1 MTVETSNNKNGPYD
15 LGGGRIAFPRTFKIV
30 DEDHLRVV
38 QKIGDADI
46 DVESGFI
53 QTGIGDDEGEV
64 IFTAETV
71 PTEGKLF
78 LIRAVPNV
86 QSSDYSNQARV
97 PPERVERD
105 FDLMEMQIQD
115 LAEQTGRALKVPISR
130 PGVGVLVPGD
140 GETIVWDEATQSFI
154 PGPSVTDISQASAMA
169 QEVLDAAEEIKGAAT
184 FQRQQ
189 IMTFAGQR
197 VYAYGIDGKHVH
209 ITENNHLLSGGPTV
223 GDLIFGQDY
232 GTNYNQELVLNFDPP
247 EGAILYKKSM
257 PRFTNS
263 EAQVI
268 LQGLSDAVIAAGL
281 TYADREEALS
291 GIQALP
297 LSVQK
302 AGWNAG
308 GGEVP
313 GIVREFGA
321 TDIPDMPSWA
331 PIVPVSPLHFPQTD
345 AGFSAFIASASERG
359 GGKIPAGTISLDAVR
374 LSVPKSVEIEMS
386 DGAAL
391 RGSPSKQWFPP
402 SSSQTVYTITA
413 MNAAVIAAGITVGVM
428 NAAGRMARVL
438 TAGTNY
444 SRAGAV
450 ITLAAPLAAG
460 ESLIAVGS
468 KPLLEIT
475 GGLDA
480 TFQLYGG
487 FIDVSNRGLLH
498 NEASGSGVTVNDFGR
513 VILEGADFFAA
524 DNYMKSWENMVGD
537 SGFTTLRCHDISA
550 RASRF
555 TGFGDLAIYL
565 SGGASLGPTDD
576 GGRYVV
582 SDMRYIG
589 CANGIK
595 SVRTSKGFIH
605 TDSYF
610 IECGTGILNGLT
622 GSGATLLPS
631 GTDYSIIGNH
641 FIRSGRRAIDL
652 MVMPEGAIIRDN
664 LIEDWGYQADGV
676 TRAIDFYGADQPAAC
691 AIRLAGVSYVSMT
704 GNKMVIKDFPAGD
717 QVGVWASGRAG
728 ADGVMVKAEK
738 IIATNN
744 TFINLNRGIHEASGV
759 PADYGV
765 NNYAD
770 NEMLN
775 VTNPMVV
782 INSATTGD
790 YRDMETGFRFGR
802 RGDWTWPKQRTSFT
816 PIFMLSG
823 LTPTITYTRQWGTYC
838 CDSEG
843 YVDVSFAIIGT
854 ITHTGTNE
862 EFRIYGLPFA
872 SSTINGEARGG
883 IIQTLGSITLPS
895 GTIQVA
901 LEVING
907 GNYMRIS
914 AITTSGTVT
923 LNAAQ
928 IPSGSQIRVDGSI
941 RYPVA

>member
-15 LGGGRIAFPRTFKIV
+15 LGGGTLAFPRTFKIL

-38 QKIGDADI
+38 QVIGDAEI
-46 DVESGFI
+46 EVESGFI
-53 QTGIGDDEGEV
+53 QTGIGADEGEV
-64 IFTAETV
+64 IFTAESV

-140 GETIVWDEATQSFI
+140 GETIVWDEPTQSFI
-154 PGPSVTDISQASAMA
+154 PGPSVTDIAQAAAMA

-302 AGWNAG
+302 AGWSAG

-513 VILEGADFFAA
+513 ALLEGADFYAA
-524 DNYMKSWENMVGD
+524 DNYMDAWGNMIGD
-537 SGFTTLRCHDISA
+537 SGFTTLRCLDISA
-550 RASRF
+550 RACRF
-555 TGFGDLAIYL
+555 TGFGDLAVYL
-565 SGGASLGPTDD
+565 SGGASLGPSDD
-576 GGRYVV
+576 GGRYVLD
-582 SDMRYIG
+582 DMRYIG
-589 CANGIK
+589 CSSGIK
-595 SVRTSKGFIH
+595 SVRGSRGFIH
-605 TDSYF
+605 TNSYF

-622 GSGATLLPS
+622 GSGSTLLPS
-631 GTDYSIIGNH
+631 GTEYTITGNH
-641 FIRSGRRAIDL
+641 FIRTGRRAIDL

-664 LIEDWGYQADGV
+664 LIVDWGYQSDGV
-676 TRAIDFYGADQPAAC
+676 TRAIDFNGAEQAGAC
-691 AIRLAGVSYVSMT
+691 AIRLAGAPYTSMS
-704 GNKMVIKDFPAGD
+704 GNRLEVRDFPAGD
-717 QVGVWASGRAG
+717 QVGVWTSGRAD
-728 ADGVMVKAEK
+728 ADGVMVKAEGVV
-738 IIATNN
+738 ARGN
-744 TFINLNRGIHEASGV
+744 TLINLNQGFFEGGGPGS
-759 PADYGV
+759 DYGV
-765 NNYAD
+765 NSYPD
-770 NEMLN
+770 NEMLD
-775 VTNPMVV
+775 VTTPMTFV
-782 INSATTGD
+782 NGATSGD
-790 YRDMETGFRFGR
+790 YRDMATGLKFGR
-802 RGDWTWPKQRTSFT
+802 KGGASWPKQSTSFT
-816 PIFMLSG
+816 PTFMLAG
-823 LTPTITYTRQWGTYC
+823 LSPTITYTRQWGTYSR
-838 CDSEG
+838 DDNG
-843 YVDVSFAIIGT
+843 YVDVSFGIQGI
-854 ITHTGTNE
+854 ITHSGTTE

-872 SSTINGEARGG
+872 ASTPNGEARGG
-883 IIQTLGSITLPS
+883 LIQTLGTITLPS
-895 GTIQVA
+895 GTVQVS
-901 LEVING
+901 LEVLNG
-907 GNYMRIS
+907 GNYMRI
-914 AITTSGTVT
+914 AALTNSGNVT
-923 LNAAQ
+923 LSAAQ
-928 IPSGSQIRVDGSI
+928 IPSGSPIRVDGTI